1 MKRCVG
7 IRRKDEIS
15 GGSLDACFWMLVF
28 GQWVVRAHGM
38 RSGSKKLNYFLKNY
52 ARAVGRSYIIYLFG
66 SCDRGVLEKVT
77 NKIVINKLKIT
88 RERIQFLVNMSFL
101 KVLLKVMKSKQLS

>member
-1 MKRCVG
+1 MHAFRQ
-7 IRRKDEIS
+7 
-15 GGSLDACFWMLVF
+15 WMHAFRQCMRVC
-28 GQWVVRAHGM
+28 RGM

-52 ARAVGRSYIIYLFG
+52 AREVGRSYIIYLFG

-88 RERIQFLVNMSFL
+88 RERIQFLVKLEVFGVQLLNMSFL

>member
-15 GGSLDACFWMLVF
+15 GGSLDACFWMLAF
-28 GQWVVRAHGM
+28 GQWVVRVHGM

-52 ARAVGRSYIIYLFG
+52 ARVMGSWEVRMGQCITALF
-66 SCDRGVLEKVT
+66 
-77 NKIVINKLKIT
+77 
-88 RERIQFLVNMSFL
+88 
-101 KVLLKVMKSKQLS
+101 LSSLT

>member
-1 MKRCVG
+1 MHAFRQ
-7 IRRKDEIS
+7 
-15 GGSLDACFWMLVF
+15 WMHAFRQCMRVC
-28 GQWVVRAHGM
+28 RGM

-66 SCDRGVLEKVT
+66 SCDRGVLKKVT